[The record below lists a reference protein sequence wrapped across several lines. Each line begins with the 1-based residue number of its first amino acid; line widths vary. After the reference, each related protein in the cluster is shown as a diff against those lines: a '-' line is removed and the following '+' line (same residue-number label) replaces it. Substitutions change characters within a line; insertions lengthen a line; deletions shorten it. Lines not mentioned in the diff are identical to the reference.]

1 MPYVEGSVRTENE
14 SEKRVP
20 IRGRRRKKKLRV
32 ARRVVGRV
40 FAVLGV
46 FLLALIVLVV
56 GAVTI
61 ICRGPSTSAAEVF
74 VNTVM
79 ETSAAKFVARIYYS
93 EEEVNAILRK
103 YSVIETDE
111 VTQSTTPFDPLDEEE
126 KDEIIIEEVTGSTFR
141 GRMMIVRDP
150 SRVQVGALPVYDG
163 RPGKRVEEF
172 YADYGAIAAINA
184 GGFEDVG
191 GVGNGGTPLGIVIHE
206 SKLMFG
212 SLTDTSS
219 VIGFD
224 QNNALVVGNMT
235 GQEAL
240 DRGLRDAVSFGPVFI
255 VNGKAVDITG
265 NGGGLNPRTVIGQRA
280 DGAVLLLV
288 IDGRQASSLGASYK
302 DCAQIMLDYGAVNA
316 ANLDGGSSSMMM
328 YKGEVINVCAS
339 LYGSRRLPNAIVVM
353 PESKSE

>member
-1 MPYVEGSVRTENE
+1 MSLKKKTVSGAEEAVAA
-14 SEKRVP
+14 
-20 IRGRRRKKKLRV
+20 RKKKKNPK
-32 ARRVVGRV
+32 ARLAGRIIGRC

-46 FLLALIVLVV
+46 ILLAAVVLVV
-56 GAVTI
+56 GAVTV

-111 VTQSTTPFDPLDEEE
+111 VTQPSVPFEPLDEEE
-126 KDEIIIEEVTGSTFR
+126 KNDIIVEDVLGSTFK
-141 GRMMIVRDP
+141 GKMMIIRDP
-150 SRVQVGALPVYDG
+150 SRVEVAALAAYNG
-163 RPGKRVEEF
+163 SPGKRVEEF
-172 YADYGAIAAINA
+172 YADSGAIAAINA
-184 GGFEDVG
+184 GGFEDIG

-206 SKLMFG
+206 SKLLYG
-212 SLTDTSS
+212 SRYGTST

-224 QNNALVVGNMT
+224 QNNVLVVGNMT
-235 GQEAL
+235 GQQAL

-255 VNGKAVDITG
+255 VNGNVVDITG

-288 IDGRQASSLGASYK
+288 IDGRQAHSLGASYK
-302 DCAQIMLDYGAVNA
+302 DCAQVMLDTV
-316 ANLDGGSSSMMM
+316 
-328 YKGEVINVCAS
+328 
-339 LYGSRRLPNAIVVM
+339 P
-353 PESKSE
+353 